1 MYIVVVARKKWSHLV
16 YSFFFFL
23 FLLLYCICKNGR
35 KDHLDHFGSW
45 MWDYTSDERLTNIR
59 LWINLEISRIKL
71 SLINPNFYSSLTHK
85 RSLFPP
91 FFYHNLH
98 PVFRAFSYLNL
109 YAMERAKIELW
120 TGHNNH
126 FHFLILIIHLKNNWD
141 RRVWKIAFESI

>member
-1 MYIVVVARKKWSHLV
+1 MYIVVVAQKKWSHLV
-16 YSFFFFL
+16 YSFFFFFSVL
-23 FLLLYCICKNGR
+23 IIRIIFVKTEGR
-35 KDHLDHFGSW
+35 IIWIILDHGCRI
-45 MWDYTSDERLTNIR
+45 TQERLTNIR

>member
-1 MYIVVVARKKWSHLV
+1 MKSSSL
-16 YSFFFFL
+16 FFFFFSVL
-23 FLLLYCICKNGR
+23 IIRIIFVKKTKGR
-35 KDHLDHFGSW
+35 IIWIILDHGCGI
-45 MWDYTSDERLTNIR
+45 TEERLTNIR